1 LYTYSLSERR
11 GFTVIECVICFAVVP
26 DPASGALISTAP
38 AAGLV
43 MERLTKEM
51 VKAADGPVNLV
62 EAMGF
67 PVNFRKVLTRNVI
80 KSFAKCH

>member
-1 LYTYSLSERR
+1 ML
-11 GFTVIECVICFAVVP
+11 CFAVVP
-26 DPASGALISTAP
+26 DPSSGALASTAP

-67 PVNFRKVLTRNVI
+67 PVNFRKVLTRNFYYRFPKHYVVM
-80 KSFAKCH
+80 HL

>member
-1 LYTYSLSERR
+1 M
-11 GFTVIECVICFAVVP
+11 ICFAVVP